1 MIKDIFKDSL
11 FYGGAPFFSKLIGI
25 LLVPIYTRLFSV
37 SEYGI
42 IGLIAGVVGFIGIFM
57 QAGSNN
63 AVQRFYFDADGEDN
77 KNRVLYAGL
86 LITLGVSILVYLLS
100 ISFFYFIE
108 DIVTTYSV
116 TLSVLIVAITVQF
129 VAQYSTY
136 LKEVMR
142 VVFDPIRYSMIEIF
156 PVLLSALITIFL
168 LMYWEVSLL
177 MFYTGAVVGGVLGVI
192 LAIILVRRV
201 FSFIGEQRLADLHDS
216 KLTSEMFSFA
226 YPFIFVGLS
235 YWVFLTSDR
244 FLLLWFLGK
253 DEVGYYFIGTQ
264 VASALLMVTA
274 AFGAAWSPYA
284 MKILSEREDHKAI
297 FSKVATMWMMVLTFV
312 TVSVMLFSKEILLLL
327 STDQYTEAADV
338 IPILLFSNFL
348 LGTTQFTA
356 LGISISKKTSILSRY
371 SWIVAV
377 VNVVL
382 NLILIPLIG
391 LMGAAIATALCNL
404 LLTTMY
410 NYKSQSEYPIS
421 YEYGISI
428 MLIAFV
434 LIVMIGIISMDS
446 LDTVSRLIM
455 VLGMAAM
462 SGYLLM
468 KKARSFNL
476 VVADR

>member
-244 FLLLWFLGK
+244 FLLLWFLGE

>member
-1 MIKDIFKDSL
+1 VIKRLFKDSL
-11 FYGGAPFFSKLIGI
+11 IYGASPFISKIIGI
-25 LLVPIYTRLFSV
+25 LLIPIYTRLFSV

-63 AVQRFYFDADGEDN
+63 SVQRFYFDADGEGN

-244 FLLLWFLGK
+244 FLLLWFLGE

-404 LLTTMY
+404 LLTAMY
-410 NYKSQSEYPIS
+410 YYKSQSEYPIS

-428 MLIAFV
+428 ILIAFV

>member
-192 LAIILVRRV
+192 LAVILVRRV

-244 FLLLWFLGK
+244 FLLLWFLGE